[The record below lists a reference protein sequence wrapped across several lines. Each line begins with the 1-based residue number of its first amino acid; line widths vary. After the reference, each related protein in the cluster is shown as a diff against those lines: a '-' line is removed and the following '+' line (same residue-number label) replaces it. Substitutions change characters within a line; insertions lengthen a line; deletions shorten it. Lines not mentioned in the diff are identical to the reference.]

1 MPGHCA
7 TQCPGFSPSFEST
20 CQGIFGKKL
29 NNNSEGYFLPVLNIG
44 GKMNSQILQLYAF
57 LQASRGNWRNAIWI
71 ECKSCL
77 YENQQCDEYLLTAD
91 RNDTPLVFSVAQFR
105 QLTGDMPVKD
115 ECIAVLSEH
124 AFEVLYSSWL
134 LWNTDWKN
142 GCRLRQLAQGKG
154 STL

>member
-1 MPGHCA
+1 M
-7 TQCPGFSPSFEST
+7 
-20 CQGIFGKKL
+20 
-29 NNNSEGYFLPVLNIG
+29 NN
-44 GKMNSQILQLYAF
+44 QILQLYTF
-57 LQASRGNWRNAIWI
+57 LQASSGNWRNAVWI

-77 YENQQCDEYLLTAD
+77 YENLQCDGYLMTAD
-91 RNDTPLVFSVAQFR
+91 RNGAPLVFSVVQFR

-134 LWNTDWKN
+134 LWHTDWKN
-142 GCRLRQLAQGKG
+142 GCCLRQLAQNKG